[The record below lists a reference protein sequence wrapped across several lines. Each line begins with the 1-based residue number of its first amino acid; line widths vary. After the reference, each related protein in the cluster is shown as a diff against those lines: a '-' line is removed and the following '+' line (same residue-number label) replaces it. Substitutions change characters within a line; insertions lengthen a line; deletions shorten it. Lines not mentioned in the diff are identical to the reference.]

1 MSEVIKHEEMLIS
14 VISEMLNGMSHVAV
28 GASSPIPGSAALL
41 ARANSLTDLRVSMLG
56 SEDHNIFTNGGTEL
70 FDCAAQGRIDAF
82 FLGGGQIDGGAN
94 INLVGIGDYPD
105 TKVRF
110 PGSFGSAYLYYLV
123 PRVILFREE
132 HTPRVLV
139 PKVDFI
145 SAPGSSPEN
154 VNRPGGPYALVTERC
169 VFKFDKKKARFRLES
184 IHPGHS
190 LEEIVE
196 MTGFDFDKP
205 STISETKPPS
215 SDTLKLIRGKI
226 ADEISETYPA
236 FSSKLFGA

>member
-1 MSEVIKHEEMLIS
+1 MTTGFDSTSFRFASITFRLRFDVVSIS
-14 VISEMLNGMSHVAV
+14 
-28 GASSPIPGSAALL
+28 
-41 ARANSLTDLRVSMLG
+41 
-56 SEDHNIFTNGGTEL
+56 
-70 FDCAAQGRIDAF
+70 
-82 FLGGGQIDGGAN
+82 
-94 INLVGIGDYPD
+94 
-105 TKVRF
+105 
-110 PGSFGSAYLYYLV
+110 
-123 PRVILFREE
+123 FRC
-132 HTPRVLV
+132 L
-139 PKVDFI
+139 
-145 SAPGSSPEN
+145 
-154 VNRPGGPYALVTERC
+154 
-169 VFKFDKKKARFRLES
+169 ARFRLES